1 MKVAASWRV
10 GALPVT
16 FIVKPGGDVVGMAT
30 GAREWNSREMKALL
44 EPLLPGTQASN
55 THNEHGRQQ

>member
-10 GALPVT
+10 AALPVT
-16 FIVKPGGDVVGMAT
+16 FIVKPGGDVVGMVT

-44 EPLLPGTQASN
+44 ETLLPGTHASN
-55 THNEHGRQQ
+55 GHSEPRRP